1 MPRQIRSHAYCI
13 DGVLDVDWDI
23 SPIEDMFFIRD
34 SVALGTSEEEQLK
47 RLALNCLTR
56 IDPQFSV
63 KIKKGNILV
72 GNKGVGWGH
81 GHDHAALALKA
92 VGISAILCETT
103 GANFKR
109 NCINHGLPIIE
120 ILGIFSKVKAG
131 DLLELDL
138 NAGVVRNLSNGNI
151 EQFTTYPEFILEILD
166 AGGIY
171 EKMRIDIENEDISNR
186 NREEML

>member
-1 MPRQIRSHAYCI
+1 MLRQIRSHAYCI

-34 SVALGTSEEEQLK
+34 GVALGTSEEEQLK

-120 ILGIFSKVKAG
+120 I
-131 DLLELDL
+131 
-138 NAGVVRNLSNGNI
+138 
-151 EQFTTYPEFILEILD
+151 P
-166 AGGIY
+166 GIY
-171 EKMRIDIENEDISNR
+171 WSLISTPVLSEICRTVISNNSQPILSLSLR
-186 NREEML
+186 FLMPEVFMKKCGLISRTKIYLTGTGRRCYE